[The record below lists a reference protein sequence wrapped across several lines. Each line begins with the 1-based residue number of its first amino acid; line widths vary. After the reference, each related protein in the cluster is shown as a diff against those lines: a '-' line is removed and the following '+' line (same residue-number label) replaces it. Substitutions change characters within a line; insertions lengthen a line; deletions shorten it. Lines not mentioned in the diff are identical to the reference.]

1 MINENPSGLNTNI
14 YKNVFTK
21 QVSDLSFIGQV
32 KYQGDSMEFIQ
43 ERHNFQ
49 PGDVLYYDAVSK
61 KFDKALAINTVES
74 EVCGVVC
81 EIVDVDTFVLTTSG
95 YVKLDKYQFDID
107 KPLYLSENV
116 PGKLQSIA
124 PVSVV
129 KQIATQSYN
138 GIIVSIQ
145 RGFKIS
151 DTEVD
156 FSLEPYT
163 REELDEIIKN
173 VW

>member
-14 YKNVFTK
+14 YKNVFNK

-32 KYQGDSMEFIQ
+32 KYQGDSMEFTQ

-74 EVCGVVC
+74 ELCGVVC

-138 GIIVSIQ
+138 GIIVDIQ

-151 DTEVD
+151 DTEID

-163 REELDEIIKN
+163 QEELDEIIKN